1 MFNYQQKLADQRP
14 ENSKERF
21 FYRDRFGIRFVPHVE
36 DRYQR
41 LFAKKQKRYTR
52 LLLTIL
58 IVLYVLFGACDY
70 LVLEGNVLAVWGI
83 RYLVG
88 LPGLLICYL
97 VLKSRWVERFYQWY
111 LVFAMALIILTTHWM
126 LFKIEGDAYHL
137 YTSSTLALVMGGLTL
152 TRIGFLGALV
162 TGLIYLATSFYAQY
176 EITQLSSI
184 SIYYLL
190 LGLWAV
196 VFCVVSA
203 FSFEKSSRN
212 EFLQKILIQ
221 RKNCQLRRANE
232 RLKNLVDL
240 DALTGISN
248 RRHFDHVL
256 DEEWRRAKRRQYPL
270 ALLMVDIDFFKAYN
284 DKLGHVKGDHCL
296 RDVAQSLSTHARR
309 PGDLVARY
317 GGEEFSVILPAL
329 DIGEAFKV
337 AEFLCQKIRELNVPH
352 PGSDIAPCVTVS
364 IGVAAQVPNEHNE
377 RSDLIKQADDA
388 LYLAK
393 KRGRNRVE
401 IMDSTDIKP

>member
-1 MFNYQQKLADQRP
+1 MPTKETLAQEAD
-14 ENSKERF
+14 
-21 FYRDRFGIRFVPHVE
+21 
-36 DRYQR
+36 
-41 LFAKKQKRYTR
+41 AMKRYA
-52 LLLTIL
+52 I
-58 IVLYVLFGACDY
+58 
-70 LVLEGNVLAVWGI
+70 
-83 RYLVG
+83 
-88 LPGLLICYL
+88 
-97 VLKSRWVERFYQWY
+97 
-111 LVFAMALIILTTHWM
+111 
-126 LFKIEGDAYHL
+126 
-137 YTSSTLALVMGGLTL
+137 TL
-152 TRIGFLGALV
+152 TRDMHTADDLV
-162 TGLIYLATSFYAQY
+162 QDCMERAM
-176 EITQLSSI
+176 
-184 SIYYLL
+184 
-190 LGLWAV
+190 
-196 VFCVVSA
+196 
-203 FSFEKSSRN
+203 
-212 EFLQKILIQ
+212 
-221 RKNCQLRRANE
+221 RKWTLRREGVPLRAWLFTMM
-232 RLKNLVDL
+232 RNLHVD
-240 DALTGISN
+240 G
-248 RRHFDHVL
+248 
-256 DEEWRRAKRRQYPL
+256 WRRAKRRQYPL